1 MKFNLIENNNKK
13 IGIFTDLHCG
23 VEKDSTERLAE
34 TKVCIDWIINTF
46 KENKVDWIFFLG
58 DFFDSRFSI
67 NTKSL
72 NTGIDCIEKL
82 ANNFEK
88 VFIILGN
95 HDAFYKNT
103 NEVNSIEF
111 FEKISPKNN
120 IKIISTEPYYIKLID
135 KTLALYPWASE
146 NLLLDEEK
154 VKNIETCDFA
164 FGHFEAN
171 GFKQPGGIS
180 KNSKTNF
187 TDLFKFGNYI
197 FSGHYHINKLYINP
211 KNPNNKLLM
220 VGSPLQLNWSDYNLE
235 KNIYIL
241 DIINNSLNDFS
252 NNINAKYEKIY
263 FSKLEENKY
272 KKDDLVKLCHK
283 NYIKL
288 VIDTK
293 NEFNTIVKFSTQL
306 KEYMP
311 RSLEIE
317 YLISLTSNLIAK
329 STDELSKASNK
340 TNLDYLLE
348 YIDNVYEEVKKID
361 TDINIDTLIDLTKSY
376 YNKVTEN

>member
-23 VEKDSTERLAE
+23 VEKDSTERLVE
-34 TKVCIDWIINTF
+34 TKVCIDWIINIF
-46 KENKVDWIFFLG
+46 KQNKVDWIFFLG

-72 NTGIDCIEKL
+72 NTGIDCIDKL
-82 ANNFEK
+82 ASNFEK

-111 FEKISPKNN
+111 FEKLSPKNN

-135 KTLALYPWASE
+135 KTIALYPWASE
-146 NLLLDEEK
+146 GLLLDEEK
-154 VKNIETCDFA
+154 AKNIEPCNLV

-171 GFKQPGGIS
+171 GFLQPGGIS

-187 TDLFKFGNYI
+187 TDLFKFGNFI
-197 FSGHYHINKLYINP
+197 FSGHYHINKIYTNP
-211 KNPNNKLLM
+211 KNTNNKLLM
-220 VGSPLQLNWSDYNLE
+220 VGSSIQLNWSDYNLE
-235 KNIYIL
+235 KNIYVL
-241 DIINNSLNDFS
+241 DIQNNSLKNFI
-252 NNINAKYEKIY
+252 NNVNARYEKIY
-263 FSKLEENKY
+263 FSKLENNEY
-272 KKDDLVKLCHK
+272 KKDELAKLCHK

-288 VIDTK
+288 VIDSK
-293 NEFNTIVKFSTQL
+293 NEFNTIVKYSTKL
-306 KEYMP
+306 KEYIP

-329 STDELSKASNK
+329 STDELEKSKNK

-348 YIDNVYEEVKKID
+348 YIDTVYTEVSKVDNDIKK
-361 TDINIDTLIDLTKSY
+361 DILIDLTKSY
-376 YNKVTEN
+376 YSKATEN